1 MIQRRQSLLGMSL
14 LSTLLLGTLSRSA
27 WADYVPN
34 KYTDMATGQ
43 VLEYNVFVPAGY
55 DPATS
60 YPLMVVMHAASTDA
74 DLPRTLQSDGQGWA
88 ATFVASP
95 HQTKDPSFFLIPISQ
110 TNNSGWGDPISPI
123 SGAEKFEGRLT
134 MVVLKEVMGRYNID
148 PKRLY
153 VTGPSMGGRG
163 TWDLIRRYPTTF
175 AAAAPMAAPAL
186 PADAS
191 LYASQNI
198 WSVNGDKDSTVQ
210 ANRDTIAAIRAIG
223 GNPIYTELANHG
235 HDSWRTIYPD
245 AQFLDWVYAQRLGVP
260 WSTVSKAP
268 TISGLTGPAVI
279 APAGGGGGFG
289 GSGMSG
295 AGGTAASGGRSGAG
309 GPAGAGGQAG
319 SAAGGSSDNSSGT
332 GGSTASGGAT
342 PGSGGTG
349 GAGLPAT
356 PGGTGSGGSVVTG
369 GTGAPGLSGQ
379 SGSSGSAASGDQSG
393 GCSVAAVGGTA
404 FGSWLSEAL
413 ALLALLAVSDR
424 RAQRRRSDGARPS
437 AMALSARTIAAT
449 GRTDR

>member
-1 MIQRRQSLLGMSL
+1 MIQRGQSLLGMSL
-14 LSTLLLGTLSRSA
+14 VSTLLLGTLSRSA
-27 WADYVPN
+27 SADYVPN
-34 KYTDMATGQ
+34 KYTDAMTGQ
-43 VLEYNVFVPAGY
+43 VLEYNVFVPTGY

-74 DLPRTLQSDGQGWA
+74 DLPRTLESDGKGWA
-88 ATFVASP
+88 ATFVAAP
-95 HQTKDPSFFLIPISQ
+95 HQAKDPSFFLIPISQ

-123 SGAEKFEGRLT
+123 TGAEKFEGRLT

-198 WSVNGDKDSTVQ
+198 WSVNGDKDSTVK
-210 ANRDTIAAIRAIG
+210 ANQDTIAAIRAMG

-268 TISGLTGPAVI
+268 TITGLTGPAVVT
-279 APAGGGGGFG
+279 PAGGGNGLGGL
-289 GSGMSG
+289 GMSG
-295 AGGTAASGGRSGAG
+295 AGGKAASGGTSGGG
-309 GPAGAGGQAG
+309 GPAGGQAG
-319 SAAGGSSDNSSGT
+319 SGVVGTGGDSGAT
-332 GGSTASGGAT
+332 GGSTASGGAG

-349 GAGLPAT
+349 GT
-356 PGGTGSGGSVVTG
+356 TGSGGAVARGTG
-369 GTGAPGLSGQ
+369 GSGATGQ
-379 SGSSGSAASGDQSG
+379 SGTSGSPATGADQAG
-393 GCSVAAVGGTA
+393 GCSVAAGAGSP
-404 FGSWLSEAL
+404 FGWRLAGAL
-413 ALLALLAVSDR
+413 GLLALLTVGGRSA
-424 RAQRRRSDGARPS
+424 RRRRTNDARPS
-437 AMALSARTIAAT
+437 AMASSGRAITAT
-449 GRTDR
+449 GRTD